1 MTKEKVRRM
10 RVKKLDL
17 SKIRY
22 VLILLLGIALVI
34 VSRLFIQERWAGV
47 LVGLGAGLFGM
58 SGAQLITQRVMQRNP
73 GLQKKMSIEQSDERN
88 VQINNYAK
96 AKAFEFSTF
105 IALPFFLI
113 LVLADVPLSIVLL
126 SIAVYVADYAVYLW
140 FLNKKMK
147 DI

>member
-1 MTKEKVRRM
+1 MTKGKVRRM
-10 RVKKLDL
+10 SVRKLDL
-17 SKIRY
+17 NRIRY

-113 LVLADVPLSIVLL
+113 LVFADVALPIVLL
-126 SIAVYVADYAVYLW
+126 SIAVYVVDYAVYLW

-147 DI
+147 SF

>member
-1 MTKEKVRRM
+1 MSVR
-10 RVKKLDL
+10 KLDL
-17 SKIRY
+17 NRIRY

-105 IALPFFLI
+105 IALPFFLT
-113 LVLADVPLSIVLL
+113 LVLADVALPIVLL
-126 SIAVYVADYAVYLW
+126 SIAVYVVDYAVYLW

-147 DI
+147 SF

>member
-1 MTKEKVRRM
+1 MSVR
-10 RVKKLDL
+10 KLDL
-17 SKIRY
+17 NRIRY

-113 LVLADVPLSIVLL
+113 LVFADVALPIVLL
-126 SIAVYVADYAVYLW
+126 SIAVYVVDYAVYLW

-147 DI
+147 SF

>member
-1 MTKEKVRRM
+1 MGVR
-10 RVKKLDL
+10 KLDFR
-17 SKIRY
+17 KIRY
-22 VLILLLGIALVI
+22 ISILLLGIVLAI
-34 VSRLFIQERWAGV
+34 FGGFFIQERWGGI
-47 LVGLGAGLFGM
+47 LVGLGAGLSGM
-58 SGAQLITQRVMQRNP
+58 SGAQLITERVMQRNP
-73 GLQKKMSIEQSDERN
+73 ALQKKISIEQSDERN

-96 AKAFEFSTF
+96 AKAFEFATF
-105 IALPFFLI
+105 LALPFFLI

>member
-1 MTKEKVRRM
+1 M

-105 IALPFFLI
+105 IALPFFLT
-113 LVLADVPLSIVLL
+113 LVLADVALPIVLL
-126 SIAVYVADYAVYLW
+126 SIAVYVVDYAVYLW

-147 DI
+147 NS

>member
-113 LVLADVPLSIVLL
+113 LIFADVALPIVLL
-126 SIAVYVADYAVYLW
+126 SIAVYVVDYAVYLW

-147 DI
+147 SF

>member
-1 MTKEKVRRM
+1 M

-113 LVLADVPLSIVLL
+113 LIFADVALPIVLL
-126 SIAVYVADYAVYLW
+126 SIAVYVVDYAVYLW

-147 DI
+147 NS

>member
-1 MTKEKVRRM
+1 M
-10 RVKKLDL
+10 RVKELDL
-17 SKIRY
+17 SKIQY

-105 IALPFFLI
+105 IALPFFLT
-113 LVLADVPLSIVLL
+113 LVLADVALPIVLL
-126 SIAVYVADYAVYLW
+126 SIAVYVVDYAVYLW

-147 DI
+147 NS

>member
-105 IALPFFLI
+105 IALPFFLT
-113 LVLADVPLSIVLL
+113 LVLADVALPIVLL
-126 SIAVYVADYAVYLW
+126 SIAVYVVDYAVYLW

-147 DI
+147 NS

>member
-58 SGAQLITQRVMQRNP
+58 SGAQLITERVMQRNP
-73 GLQKKMSIEQSDERN
+73 ALQKKISIEQSDERN

-96 AKAFEFSTF
+96 AKAFEFATF
-105 IALPFFLI
+105 LALPFFLI

-140 FLNKKMK
+140 SLNKKMK

>member
-10 RVKKLDL
+10 RVKELDL
-17 SKIRY
+17 SKIQY

-105 IALPFFLI
+105 IALPFFLT
-113 LVLADVPLSIVLL
+113 LVLADVALPIVLL
-126 SIAVYVADYAVYLW
+126 SIAVYVVDYAVYLW

-147 DI
+147 NS

>member
-113 LVLADVPLSIVLL
+113 LVFADVALPIVLL
-126 SIAVYVADYAVYLW
+126 SIAVYVVDYAVYLW

-147 DI
+147 SF